1 MAKGMKL
8 KDSLKRYKG
17 VDHKQEHQKRQVKN
31 AEKRKRARSDK
42 DDVEEPVTTT
52 ADSKVA
58 KSSKPSKRQKTNDGA
73 KIDTAEIEKIMAD
86 AGSDSEE
93 WNTAEEDEGQDG
105 VDGSGLAEDD
115 DDDSDSALEFDQ
127 DGAQAV
133 DAESDDDNDDD
144 EEADEEEDEEDE
156 GEEEEDDIALSDLE
170 SLASEDKGDII
181 PHQRLTINNKAA
193 LLKAYR
199 SIALPTDLPFTA
211 NQMLVTTEPVE
222 IKDVD
227 DDLSRELAFYKQALD
242 AVTRARSL
250 LKSENAPFSRPT
262 DYFAEMV
269 KSEEHM
275 GKIKSKLVGE
285 AASKKAAAEARKQR
299 DLKKFGKQ
307 VQIAKLQ
314 ERDRTKRETLDKIKM
329 LKKSGFCDIKTFSS
343 FCADPSLER
352 SGAEIAN
359 ENEDSMFDVALDE
372 AGADGA
378 KSRRSGDR
386 KPKMARSKR
395 DEKFG
400 FGGKKRF
407 NKSNDAKSTADTSS
421 FSQKRMK
428 AGKTSSRPGKS
439 KRAKMH

>member
-52 ADSKVA
+52 AGSKAV
-58 KSSKPSKRQKTNDGA
+58 KSSKRQKTNDGA
-73 KIDTAEIEKIMAD
+73 TINAAEIEKIMAD
-86 AGSDSEE
+86 AGSDSDE

-105 VDGSGLAEDD
+105 VDGSGLAQDD

-133 DAESDDDNDDD
+133 DAESDDDDDD
-144 EEADEEEDEEDE
+144 EEADEEEDDED
-156 GEEEEDDIALSDLE
+156 EEDDIALSDLE

-193 LLKAYR
+193 LLKAYQ

-211 NQMLVTTEPVE
+211 NQILVTTEPVE

-329 LKKSGFCDIKTFSS
+329 LKKSEFCDIKTFSS

-378 KSRRSGDR
+378 KSRRSGER

-428 AGKTSSRPGKS
+428 AGKTSARPGKS